1 MVGKRIEDDR
11 VWALAF
17 GLTLVTMPAV
27 TLILAFAVLSATQS
41 AIVEQLTPLE
51 LVELYV
57 VELVAFALFSYI
69 LYRLA
74 QYAWARHDELTTER
88 EAVESE
94 TVTSAESVNREGSG

>member
-1 MVGKRIEDDR
+1 MEGKRTGDDR

-74 QYAWARHDELTTER
+74 QYAWARHDELASER
-88 EAVESE
+88 ETVESE
-94 TVTSAESVNREGSG
+94 TVTNADPVDQEASQ